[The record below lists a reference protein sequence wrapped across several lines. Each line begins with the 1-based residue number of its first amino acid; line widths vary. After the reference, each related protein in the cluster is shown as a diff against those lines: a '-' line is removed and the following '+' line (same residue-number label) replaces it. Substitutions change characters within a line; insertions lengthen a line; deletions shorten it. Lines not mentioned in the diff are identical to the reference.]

1 MGVERFDIENHAARD
16 THEVWKQVMRVTP
29 LVWIS
34 VGLVGLTLSV
44 MLAGDSLVDLVP
56 NHNRQVFE
64 YRRSLAES
72 LAIQYSA
79 LAERDQIDTIKFA
92 MEALGKRNQDILSLA
107 LVQKGGGVIAQFGEH
122 AQVWVQ
128 PPGDESTLQFLQ
140 VPIFSGNQPW
150 GVLQIAFRQTGAT
163 GLDWF
168 LTDPWVRFLAF
179 VSVMGFFGYLFFMKR
194 TLRQLDPS
202 GIVPTRVKAALDAL
216 SQGVVMID
224 ARDLIVLT
232 NDSFSRAVDKPVTS
246 LIGTDLGTLGWT
258 SVIPADSLM
267 VHPWTRAVMDR
278 QPLDHIPLLLNLP
291 NGELRKFIV
300 NTVPIMDDGS
310 TVRGALVS
318 FHDVTELDRANSQLK
333 DANSELEASRI
344 QILEKNLEL
353 EVTNTNLHVEM
364 DQRKKAEAEKEK
376 LYQQLMNASR
386 QAGMA
391 DVASSVL
398 HNVGNVLN
406 SINVST
412 DTLLKTLKKPMVG
425 DVCRIASLFH
435 EHQSNLQ
442 EFLTADPKGKQI
454 PSYLGLV
461 AESLSGSHQAIQGE
475 LDSLVKKV
483 DHIKQVIMSQQDIAR
498 AGNIREP
505 VSVEDLMEQAALM
518 ALPEPEK
525 YQIHLVR
532 EYRAV
537 STLMTDRHQ
546 VLQVLVNLITNAKNA
561 MVEHS
566 GSTRRLTLRIG
577 VSSAKTFAQFE
588 VIDTGGGIKP
598 EHLPRLFAQGFTTRK
613 AGHGLG
619 LHSAA
624 IAAKNLGG
632 TLHAQSAGEGCGATF
647 TLELPLI
654 VVEAAA

>member
-1 MGVERFDIENHAARD
+1 M
-16 THEVWKQVMRVTP
+16 MRVTP

-34 VGLVGLTLSV
+34 FGLASLTLSI
-44 MLAGDSLVDLVP
+44 MLVGDSLVDLVP
-56 NHNRQVFE
+56 NHDRQVFE
-64 YRRSLAES
+64 YRRDLAES
-72 LAIQYSA
+72 LAVQYSA
-79 LAERDQIDTIKFA
+79 LAERDQIETIKFA
-92 MEALGKRNQDILSLA
+92 METLAKRNQDILSLA
-107 LVQKGGGVIAQFGEH
+107 LLQTSGEVIAQVGDH
-122 AQVWVQ
+122 AHVWVQ
-128 PPGDESTLQFLQ
+128 PPGEESTLQSLQ
-140 VPIFSGNQPW
+140 VPIFSGDQPW
-150 GVLQIAFRQTGAT
+150 GVLQVAFRQADRSTFDR
-163 GLDWF
+163 L

-179 VSVMGFFGYLFFMKR
+179 VCVMGFIGYLLFMKR

-202 GIVPTRVKAALDAL
+202 GIIPTRVKAALDAL
-216 SQGVVMID
+216 TQGVVMID
-224 ARDLIVLT
+224 TRDLIVLANET
-232 NDSFSRAVDKPVTS
+232 FSQAVGKSVTS
-246 LIGTDLGTLGWT
+246 LIGTDLGTISWKPVGPSG
-258 SVIPADSLM
+258 SVS
-267 VHPWTRAVMDR
+267 VHPWTRAIMDK
-278 QPLDHIPLLLNLP
+278 QPLDHIPLLLNLSE
-291 NGELRKFIV
+291 NESRKFIV

-318 FHDVTELDRANSQLK
+318 FHDVTELDRANTQLK
-333 DANSELEASRI
+333 EANGELEASRAK
-344 QILEKNLEL
+344 ILQKNQEL

-435 EHQSNLQ
+435 EHQDNLQ

-461 AESLSGSHQAIQGE
+461 AESLSGSHQTIQGE

-505 VSVEDLMEQAALM
+505 SSSEDLMEQALLM
-518 ALPEPEK
+518 ALPEPDK
-525 YQIHLVR
+525 YRIQVVH
-532 EYRAV
+532 EYSPV
-537 STLMTDRHQ
+537 PMMMTDRHQ

-577 VSSAKTFAQFE
+577 VFSERHSFARFE
-588 VIDTGGGIKP
+588 VVDTGCGIKP
-598 EHLPRLFAQGFTTRK
+598 ENLTRLFSQGFTTRK

-624 IAAKNLGG
+624 IVAKNLGG
-632 TLHAQSAGEGCGATF
+632 ALQAHSAGEGQGATF
-647 TLELPLI
+647 TLDLPL
-654 VVEAAA
+654 VLAEAAAA

>member
-1 MGVERFDIENHAARD
+1 
-16 THEVWKQVMRVTP
+16 
-29 LVWIS
+29 
-34 VGLVGLTLSV
+34 

-56 NHNRQVFE
+56 NHDRQVFE
-64 YRRSLAES
+64 YRRDLAES
-72 LAIQYSA
+72 LAVQYSA
-79 LAERDQIDTIKFA
+79 LAGRAHIETIKLS
-92 MEALGKRNQDILSLA
+92 MELLAQRNQEILSLA
-107 LVQKGGGVIAQFGEH
+107 LLLKSGEVVAQVGDH
-122 AQVWVQ
+122 AQGWVQ
-128 PPGDESTLQFLQ
+128 PPGDGSSLQFLQ
-140 VPIFSGNQPW
+140 VPIFSGDQPW
-150 GVLQIAFRQTGAT
+150 GVLQVAFRQIEVPVVER
-163 GLDWF
+163 F

-179 VSVMGFFGYLFFMKR
+179 VTVMGFIGYLLFMKR

-216 SQGVVMID
+216 TQGVVMID
-224 ARDLIVLT
+224 TRDLIVLT
-232 NDSFSRAVDKPVTS
+232 NDAFSQAVGKSVQA
-246 LIGTDLGTLGWT
+246 LIGTDLGSLSWQ
-258 SVIPADSLM
+258 SVASPEVLS
-267 VHPWTRAVMDR
+267 VHPWTKAIMDR
-278 QPLDHIPLLLNLP
+278 QPQDNTPLLLNQVK
-291 NGELRKFIV
+291 GEARKFIV
-300 NTVPIMDDGS
+300 NAVPIMDDGS

-333 DANSELEASRI
+333 EANGELEASRV
-344 QILEKNLEL
+344 QILQKNQEL
-353 EVTNTNLHVEM
+353 ETTNTSLHVEM

-412 DTLLKTLKKPMVG
+412 DTLIKTLKKPMVG
-425 DVCRIASLFH
+425 DVCRIASMFH
-435 EHQSNLQ
+435 EHQDNLQ

-461 AESLSGSHQAIQGE
+461 AESLSGSHQTIQGE
-475 LDSLVKKV
+475 LDSLVKKI

-505 VSVEDLMEQAALM
+505 ASSEDLMEQALLM

-525 YQIHLVR
+525 YHIHVVR
-532 EYRAV
+532 EYSPV
-537 STLMTDRHQ
+537 PTIMTDRHQ

-561 MVEHS
+561 MVEHT
-566 GSTRRLTLRIG
+566 GGTRRLTLRIS
-577 VSSAKTFAQFE
+577 VFSDRMPFSRFE
-588 VIDTGGGIKP
+588 VVDTGGGIKQ
-598 EHLPRLFAQGFTTRK
+598 ENLPKLFAQGFTTRK

-624 IAAKNLGG
+624 IVAKNLGG
-632 TLHAQSAGEGCGATF
+632 ALQAQSAGEGQGATF
-647 TLELPLI
+647 TLDLPL
-654 VVEAAA
+654 VLAEAAA

>member
-1 MGVERFDIENHAARD
+1 
-16 THEVWKQVMRVTP
+16 MRVNP

-34 VGLVGLTLSV
+34 VGLVGLTISV

-56 NHNRQVFE
+56 NHDRQIFE

-79 LAERDQIDTIKFA
+79 LAERNQVETIRFG
-92 MEALGKRNQDILSLA
+92 METLASRNRDILSLA
-107 LVQKGGGVIAQFGEH
+107 LLQKSGEAIAQVGEH

-216 SQGVVMID
+216 SQGVAMID
-224 ARDLIVLT
+224 TRDLIVLT
-232 NDSFSRAVDKPVTS
+232 NDSFSRAVNKPVTS
-246 LIGTDLGTLGWT
+246 LVGTDLGTLGWK
-258 SVIPADSLM
+258 SVTPVDSLM
-267 VHPWTRAVMDR
+267 VHPWTRAIMDR
-278 QPLDHIPLLLNLP
+278 QPLDHVPLLLNLA

-318 FHDVTELDRANSQLK
+318 FHDVTELDRANTQLK
-333 DANSELEASRI
+333 EANSELEASRV
-344 QILEKNLEL
+344 QVLQKNQEL
-353 EVTNTNLHVEM
+353 EVTNTNLHLEM

-376 LYQQLMNASR
+376 LYQQLMQASR

-425 DVCRIASLFH
+425 DVCRIASLFN
-435 EHQSNLQ
+435 EHQNNLQ

-461 AESLSGSHQAIQGE
+461 AESLSGSHQTIQGE

-498 AGNIREP
+498 AGSIREP
-505 VSVEDLMEQAALM
+505 ASAEELLEQALM
-518 ALPEPEK
+518 MAIPEPEK
-525 YQIHLVR
+525 YRIQVERDYGHVPTI
-532 EYRAV
+532 
-537 STLMTDRHQ
+537 MTDRHQ

-566 GSTRRLTLRIG
+566 GDIRRLTLRIG
-577 VSSAKTFAQFE
+577 VPSSNTTVARFE

-598 EHLPRLFAQGFTTRK
+598 DNLTKLFAQGFTTRK

-624 IAAKNLGG
+624 IVAKNLGG

-647 TLELPLI
+647 TLELPL
-654 VVEAAA
+654 VAVEAAA

>member
-1 MGVERFDIENHAARD
+1 
-16 THEVWKQVMRVTP
+16 MRVTP

-34 VGLVGLTLSV
+34 FGLASVTLSL
-44 MLAGDSLVDLVP
+44 MLAGDSVVNLVP
-56 NHNRQVFE
+56 NRDRQVFE
-64 YRRSLAES
+64 YRRDLAES
-72 LAIQYSA
+72 LAVQYSA
-79 LAERDQIDTIKFA
+79 LAEHDQVDTIKLA
-92 MEALGKRNQDILSLA
+92 MEMLAKRNHDILSLA
-107 LVQKGGGVIAQFGEH
+107 LLLQNGESLVQVGNH
-122 AQVWVQ
+122 AQSWVQ
-128 PPGDESTLQFLQ
+128 PSGDHSTLQFLQ

-150 GVLQIAFRQTGAT
+150 GMLQVAFRQTDVST
-163 GLDWF
+163 LERV

-179 VSVMGFFGYLFFMKR
+179 VTVMGFVGYLLLMKR

-216 SQGVVMID
+216 TQGVVMID
-224 ARDLIVLT
+224 TQDLVVLT
-232 NDSFSRAVDKPVTS
+232 NDAFSHAVGKPLKS
-246 LIGTDLGTLGWT
+246 LIGTDLGSLAWT
-258 SVIPADSLM
+258 SGTASGSLM
-267 VHPWTRAVMDR
+267 VHPWTRAIMDR
-278 QPLDHIPLLLNLP
+278 QPQDNSSLLLALP
-291 NGELRKFIV
+291 DGETKKFIV
-300 NTVPIMDDGS
+300 NTVPIIDDGA

-318 FHDVTELDRANSQLK
+318 FHDVTELDRANAQLK
-333 DANSELEASRI
+333 EANTELEESRA
-344 QILEKNLEL
+344 QVLRKNQEL
-353 EVTNTNLHVEM
+353 ETTNTSLHVEM

-425 DVCRIASLFH
+425 DVCRIASMFH
-435 EHQSNLQ
+435 EHQDDLQ

-505 VSVEDLMEQAALM
+505 ASSEDLMEQALLM

-525 YQIHLVR
+525 YHIHIVR
-532 EYRAV
+532 EYHPV
-537 STLMTDRHQ
+537 PSIMTDRHQ

-561 MVEHS
+561 MVEHTDS
-566 GSTRRLTLRIG
+566 ARRLTLRIG
-577 VSSAKTFAQFE
+577 VFSDRHSFARFE
-588 VIDTGGGIKP
+588 VMDTGGGIKP
-598 EHLPRLFAQGFTTRK
+598 ENLSRLFTQGFTTRK

-624 IAAKNLGG
+624 IVAKNLGG
-632 TLHAQSAGEGCGATF
+632 ALHAQSAGEGQGATF
-647 TLELPLI
+647 TLDLPL
-654 VVEAAA
+654 VQLEAAA

>member
-1 MGVERFDIENHAARD
+1 M
-16 THEVWKQVMRVTP
+16 
-29 LVWIS
+29 
-34 VGLVGLTLSV
+34 GLVGLTISV
-44 MLAGDSLVDLVP
+44 MLAGDSLVGLVP
-56 NHNRQVFE
+56 NHDLQTFE

-79 LAERDQIDTIKFA
+79 LAERDQVEVIKFS
-92 MEALGKRNQDILSLA
+92 METLASRNRDILSLGLLQQSGA
-107 LVQKGGGVIAQFGEH
+107 VIAQVGEH
-122 AQVWVQ
+122 TQAWVQ
-128 PPGDESTLQFLQ
+128 PSGDGSTLRFLQ
-140 VPIFSGNQPW
+140 VPIFSGNRPW
-150 GVLQIAFRQTGAT
+150 GVLQITFRQTGAT

-168 LTDPWVRFLAF
+168 LSDPWVRFLGF
-179 VSVMGFFGYLFFMKR
+179 VSVMGFIGYLFFMKR

-224 ARDLIVLT
+224 TRDLIVLT
-232 NDSFSRAVDKPVTS
+232 NDSFSRAVNKPVTS
-246 LIGTDLGTLGWT
+246 LIGTDLGTLGWKSLT
-258 SVIPADSLM
+258 PADSLM
-267 VHPWTRAVMDR
+267 VHPWTRAIMDR
-278 QPLDHIPLLLNLP
+278 QPLDNIPLLMNLP
-291 NGELRKFIV
+291 NGERRKFIV

-318 FHDVTELDRANSQLK
+318 FHDVTELDRANTQLK
-333 DANSELEASRI
+333 EANSELEASRV
-344 QILEKNLEL
+344 QILQKNQEL

-376 LYQQLMNASR
+376 LYQQLMQASR

-442 EFLTADPKGKQI
+442 EFLTVDPKGKQI

-461 AESLSGSHQAIQGE
+461 AESLSGSHQTIQGE

-505 VSVEDLMEQAALM
+505 ASAEELFEQALM
-518 ALPEPEK
+518 MAIPEPEK
-525 YQIHLVR
+525 YRIRVER
-532 EYRAV
+532 DYGDV
-537 STLMTDRHQ
+537 PTIMTDRHQ

-566 GSTRRLTLRIG
+566 GDVRCLTLRMG
-577 VSSAKTFAQFE
+577 VPSGSQTVARFE
-588 VIDTGGGIKP
+588 VIDTGCGIKP
-598 EHLPRLFAQGFTTRK
+598 DNLTKLFAQGFTTRK

-624 IAAKNLGG
+624 IVAKNLGG
-632 TLHAQSAGEGCGATF
+632 ALHAQSAGEGCGATF
-647 TLELPLI
+647 TLDLPLI